1 MFFKWVKRIVE
12 YNYNL
17 LPAEVVSV
25 YNNLIVD
32 VRLEDG
38 QIAAAFCGAIEIA
51 GICKP
56 KMRVWL
62 KRTSH
67 VNRLIL
73 YNIAFVKTPEGM
85 IFANPK
91 YNRQLFTEAFEK
103 GMIPELSEYT
113 DLIPL
118 GMEDNING
126 MDFELSNPQGKRAF
140 VFVTAIYEKLNG
152 CAVFPRS
159 TNFFEIKMLEQ
170 MTRKKQSGDE
180 AYIFMIVPRE
190 DCVSAK
196 FVWTLD
202 PPAAAA
208 LFEAAKN
215 GLNFLCYGCKINK
228 NRIEINRKME
238 ILY

>member
-1 MFFKWVKRIVE
+1 ME
-12 YNYNL
+12 YNHEL
-17 LPAEVVSV
+17 VPAEVVSV

-32 VRLEDG
+32 VCLKDG
-38 QIAAAFCGAIEIA
+38 QTAAAFCGAVEIA
-51 GICKP
+51 SICKP

-62 KRTSH
+62 KRTSLA
-67 VNRLIL
+67 NRLVP

-85 IFANPK
+85 VFANPK
-91 YNRQLFTEAFEK
+91 YNRLLFIEAFEK
-103 GMIPELSEYT
+103 GLLSDLTEYT
-113 DLIPL
+113 KLKPL
-118 GMEDNING
+118 GVKDNING
-126 MDFELSNPQGKRAF
+126 MDFELSTPQGKKAF
-140 VFVTAIYEKLNG
+140 VFVTAVYDKMDG
-152 CAVFPRS
+152 CAVFPHS
-159 TNFFEIKMLEQ
+159 TNFFEIKMLEH
-170 MTRKKQSGDE
+170 MSRKKRDGAE

-215 GLNFLCYGCKINK
+215 GLNFLCYGCKVNK
-228 NRIEINRKME
+228 NRIEIDRKME